1 VTLLSEAAAELYGA
15 DPDAFITRRKELAA
29 AARKAGDAAAA
40 KQIAA
45 LAKPTRSAWLINR
58 LVRADPSVPGRLA
71 EMAGQ
76 LSEMPALDAAA
87 IRQLTV
93 ARRQLVDALVRQ
105 AAQESDGAPP
115 SAALRDEIADTFNA
129 ALADPEVAG
138 QIEAGALV
146 KAAHWAGFGFGFGS
160 GPAGGP
166 AAASVFAPAAPTGPA
181 ARSGSAAK
189 PGRAAAKKPGR
200 SAPAGPDDRER
211 VARQKLEEAR
221 SAAEAASAA
230 ERDRR
235 EAVGIVE
242 GLFADSKEKVAQGER
257 AVVAAQQGLAE
268 AQRALELA
276 ERQLGQA
283 SHRLA
288 ETRQRLSKARQDLRD
303 AGSSARQ
310 AAGAQNRA
318 QQALDRVTGPAGE
331 S

>member
-1 VTLLSEAAAELYGA
+1 MSLLSEAVAELYGA
-15 DPDAFITRRKELAA
+15 DPDAFTTRRKELAA
-29 AARKAGDAAAA
+29 QARQAGDAAAA
-40 KQIAA
+40 KEITA

-58 LVRADPSVPGRLA
+58 LVRSDPSVPERLA
-71 EMAGQ
+71 ELAGQ
-76 LSEMPALDAAA
+76 LGEMPALDAAA

-105 AAQESDGAPP
+105 AIQDADGAAP
-115 SAALRDEIADTFNA
+115 SAALREEIADTFNA

-138 QIEAGALV
+138 RIEAGALV

-160 GPAGGP
+160 APAAGP
-166 AAASVFAPAAPTGPA
+166 AAAVAAAPAAKSKPTVKQPT
-181 ARSGSAAK
+181 R
-189 PGRAAAKKPGR
+189 RAAA
-200 SAPAGPDDRER
+200 GPDVKER
-211 VARQKLEEAR
+211 AARAALDQAR
-221 SAAEAASAA
+221 AAAEAAVAA

-235 EAVGIVE
+235 EAVEIVE
-242 GLFADSKEKVAQGER
+242 GQFGEAKEKVAQGER
-257 AVVAAQQGLAE
+257 TVVAAQQELAQ

-288 ETRQRLSKARQDLRD
+288 ETRQQLSKARQGLKE

-310 AAGAQNRA
+310 AVGAQNRA
-318 QQALDRVTGPAGE
+318 QQALDRLTGAGGE

>member
-1 VTLLSEAAAELYGA
+1 MTLLSEAAAELYGA
-15 DPDAFITRRKELAA
+15 DLDAFITRRKELAA

-58 LVRADPSVPGRLA
+58 LVRADPTVPGQLA
-71 EMAGQ
+71 EMAGR

-115 SAALRDEIADTFNA
+115 STALRDEIADTLNA

-146 KAAHWAGFGFGFGS
+146 KAAHWAGFGFGPGS
-160 GPAGGP
+160 GPAGGPAAGRGAGP
-166 AAASVFAPAAPTGPA
+166 AAASVFAPATTTKPA
-181 ARSGSAAK
+181 R
-189 PGRAAAKKPGR
+189 R
-200 SAPAGPDDRER
+200 APAGPGEPER
-211 VARQKLEEAR
+211 AARHKLEEAKA
-221 SAAEAASAA
+221 AAEAAAAA

-235 EAVGIVE
+235 EAVQIVE
-242 GLFADSKEKVAQGER
+242 GLFADSKEKVELGER
-257 AVVAAQQGLAE
+257 AMVAAQQELAQ

-288 ETRQRLSKARQDLRD
+288 ETRQQLSKARQDLRD
-303 AGSSARQ
+303 AGTSARQ
-310 AAGAQNRA
+310 AIAAQNRA
-318 QQALDRVTGPAGE
+318 QQALDRVTSGPSE
-331 S
+331 P

>member
-1 VTLLSEAAAELYGA
+1 MSLLTEAAAELYGA
-15 DPDAFITRRKELAA
+15 DPDTFITRRKELAA
-29 AARKAGDAAAA
+29 AARQAGDAAAA
-40 KQIAA
+40 KEIAA

-76 LSEMPALDAAA
+76 LSEMPVLDAAA

-93 ARRQLVDALVRQ
+93 ARRQLVDGLVRRATEQ
-105 AAQESDGAPP
+105 SDGSLPAP
-115 SAALRDEIADTFNA
+115 SAALRDEIADSFNA
-129 ALADPEVAG
+129 ALADPQVAG

-160 GPAGGP
+160 APAAGMGAGAASGRGPATKPGSATAP
-166 AAASVFAPAAPTGPA
+166 KAAAKQPARRAPTGPDARERA
-181 ARSGSAAK
+181 ARQA
-189 PGRAAAKKPGR
+189 
-200 SAPAGPDDRER
+200 
-211 VARQKLEEAR
+211 LEEA
-221 SAAEAASAA
+221 SATALGAVAV

-235 EAVGIVE
+235 EAVEIVE
-242 GLFADSKEKVAQGER
+242 GQFADAKEKVAGGER
-257 AVVAAQQGLAE
+257 AMVAAQQGLAE

-288 ETRQRLSKARQDLRD
+288 ETRRQLSKARQDLKD
-303 AGSSARQ
+303 AGTSARQ
-310 AAGAQNRA
+310 AAAAEKRA
-318 QQALDRVTGPAGE
+318 RQALDRLTGPAGE